1 LEGRYFFNAPVSYD
15 DKTVSKK
22 WKEDSP
28 SLLLE
33 LKNKLLLI
41 EDFSSE
47 NIEEVFKG
55 FLIEKNIGMGKL
67 LPVFRLSLTGLGMGP
82 SLFNIASLIGKE
94 ETLNRMNTAL
104 NNLK

>member
-1 LEGRYFFNAPVSYD
+1 
-15 DKTVSKK
+15 
-22 WKEDSP
+22 
-28 SLLLE
+28 
-33 LKNKLLLI
+33 
-41 EDFSSE
+41 
-47 NIEEVFKG
+47 
-55 FLIEKNIGMGKL
+55 MGKL